1 MSACGLLPIS
11 QRSATGFPS
20 NGCCVSAR
28 RELSSRWV
36 THEIR
41 SALMHELMTPT
52 CKRCQDTGWV
62 YESHLGRPRSTELPH
77 GFEFVVPCPDC
88 RAHVS
93 QSIRRIKY
101 NNQSIPVPASEP
113 MRKTSPRNR

>member
-1 MSACGLLPIS
+1 MTRPCDSCRPAGLLTKS
-11 QRSATGFPS
+11 DQHQRKK
-20 NGCCVSAR
+20 
-28 RELSSRWV
+28 
-36 THEIR
+36 
-41 SALMHELMTPT
+41 LMTPI

-62 YESHLGRPRSTELPH
+62 YESHLGRPRSNELPH

-101 NNQSIPVPASEP
+101 NYQSMPILAGET
-113 MRKTSPRNR
+113 MRKTSTRNR